1 MEILFTIIE
10 ILKPQG
16 TKSIRFI
23 YFRFHGKGAKMI
35 HELVIALMLGL
46 IGGVIPGPVITAVF
60 TEILQSGYLKSLRII
75 MIALAT
81 ETVVA
86 IICLL
91 IFGSLGFN
99 EAFFRALSL
108 AGAAILIWIAI
119 SLWKVRTLDSG
130 EKVHF
135 GLWKV
140 IIMILSN
147 GVLWTYW
154 ITICIPKAM
163 LLGEGLH
170 LGEYLFMGLVQL
182 GWLIST
188 LVVAFLFSRFRKV
201 LSRPKVIPVLFKI
214 FALAFAYFAID
225 MIIKSIQ
232 YFIQ

>member
-1 MEILFTIIE
+1 
-10 ILKPQG
+10 
-16 TKSIRFI
+16 
-23 YFRFHGKGAKMI
+23 MI

-75 MIALAT
+75 LIALVT
-81 ETVVA
+81 ETIVALISLVV
-86 IICLL
+86 L
-91 IFGSLGFN
+91 GSLGFN
-99 EAFFRALSL
+99 ESFFRGLSL
-108 AGAAILIWIAI
+108 AGAFILIWIAI
-119 SLWKVRTLDSG
+119 SIWKVRSLDSG

-140 IIMILSN
+140 VLMILSN

-154 ITICIPKAM
+154 ITICIPKAI
-163 LLGEGLH
+163 LLSDTVH

-188 LVVAFLFSRFRKV
+188 MLIAFLFSRFRKA

-225 MIIKSIQ
+225 MIYKSIR

>member
-1 MEILFTIIE
+1 
-10 ILKPQG
+10 
-16 TKSIRFI
+16 
-23 YFRFHGKGAKMI
+23 MI

-75 MIALAT
+75 MIALVT
-81 ETVVA
+81 ETLVA
-86 IICLL
+86 VLSLL
-91 IFGSLGFN
+91 ILASLDLNEGF
-99 EAFFRALSL
+99 FYGLSL
-108 AGAAILIWIAI
+108 AGAAILIWIAL
-119 SLWKVRTLDSG
+119 SLWKVRSLDSG
-130 EKVHF
+130 EKVQF

-140 IIMILSN
+140 VVMILSN

-163 LLGEGLH
+163 LLGEELQ

-188 LVVAFLFSRFRKV
+188 MVVAFLFSRFRKV
-201 LSRPKVIPVLFKI
+201 LSRPRVIPVLFKI

-225 MIIKSIQ
+225 MILKSIQ
-232 YFIQ
+232 YFFK

>member
-1 MEILFTIIE
+1 MEILFTMIGN
-10 ILKPQG
+10 LKPQG

-23 YFRFHGKGAKMI
+23 YFRFHGKDARMI

-75 MIALAT
+75 IIALVT
-81 ETVVA
+81 ETLVA
-86 IICLL
+86 LVSLL
-91 IFGSLGFN
+91 ILDSLGFN
-99 EAFFRALSL
+99 ETFFRGLSL

-119 SLWKVRTLDSG
+119 SIWKVQSLDSG
-130 EKVHF
+130 EKVQF

-140 IIMILSN
+140 VIMILSN

-170 LGEYLFMGLVQL
+170 LGEYLFMALVQL

-188 LVVAFLFSRFRKV
+188 LMVAFLFSRFRKA

>member
-1 MEILFTIIE
+1 
-10 ILKPQG
+10 
-16 TKSIRFI
+16 
-23 YFRFHGKGAKMI
+23 MI

-75 MIALAT
+75 LIALVT
-81 ETVVA
+81 ETIVALISLVV
-86 IICLL
+86 L
-91 IFGSLGFN
+91 GSLGFN
-99 EAFFRALSL
+99 ESFFRGLSL
-108 AGAAILIWIAI
+108 AGAFILIWIAI
-119 SLWKVRTLDSG
+119 SIWKVRSLDSG
-130 EKVHF
+130 EKVYF

-140 IIMILSN
+140 VLMILSN

-154 ITICIPKAM
+154 ITICIPKAI
-163 LLGEGLH
+163 LLSDTVH

-188 LVVAFLFSRFRKV
+188 MLIAFLFSRFRKA

-214 FALAFAYFAID
+214 FALAFAYFATD
-225 MIIKSIQ
+225 MIYKSIR